1 MELKDTLGRKSES
14 PPARVRVE
22 MGQRVYVGYIRL
34 PDAEFRSRVSDLV
47 NEPARRFLPLS
58 DVQILD
64 ARTGEIVGRVPLM
77 LVRVDAIDILVP
89 LEEPAE
95 RPPQT

>member
-1 MELKDTLGRKSES
+1 MELKDTLGRKSDS

-34 PDAEFRSRVSDLV
+34 LDVDFSSRVSDLL
-47 NEPARRFLPLS
+47 NEPIRRFLPLS
-58 DVQILD
+58 DVEMLD
-64 ARTGEIVGRVPLM
+64 ARSGEIVGRVPFL
-77 LVRVDAIDILVP
+77 LVRLDAIDILVP

>member
-1 MELKDTLGRKSES
+1 MELKDTLGRRYDS

-22 MGQRVYVGYIRL
+22 MGQRVFVGFIRL
-34 PDAEFRSRVSDLV
+34 LESDFRMRVSDLV
-47 NEPARRFLPLS
+47 NEPARRFLPIS
-58 DVQILD
+58 DVEMLD
-64 ARTGEIVGRVPLM
+64 ARTGEIVGRVPLL

-95 RPPQT
+95 GPPQT

>member
-1 MELKDTLGRKSES
+1 MELKDTLGRKSDS

-22 MGQRVYVGYIRL
+22 MGQRVYVGFIRL
-34 PDAEFRSRVSDLV
+34 SDVDFRSRVSDLL
-47 NEPARRFLPLS
+47 NDPDRRFLPLS
-58 DVQILD
+58 DVEMLD
-64 ARTGEIVGRVPLM
+64 AQTGETVSRVPLA
-77 LVRVDAIDILVP
+77 LVRLDAIDILVP